1 MNAAIDSPPPLGS
14 GAHGAEAYRLS
25 AGVALFHR
33 DGRVWM
39 GKRRPGKGS
48 EFIRCPWQLP
58 QGGIEKGETPVDA
71 AWRELLEETGTN
83 KAELMCES
91 HKWLYYDLPD
101 ELIGCALSGNY
112 RGQRQKWFAM
122 RFTGEDND
130 FAIDAVDCPEFIEWA
145 WFDFASLPG
154 LVEPFR
160 RKVYEHL
167 VLEFSQLV
175 E

>member
-112 RGQRQKWFAM
+112 RGQRQNGSRCVLLARTM
-122 RFTGEDND
+122 TLLLMPLT
-130 FAIDAVDCPEFIEWA
+130 VP
-145 WFDFASLPG
+145 SLSSG
-154 LVEPFR
+154 LGLILRVCR
-160 RKVYEHL
+160 V
-167 VLEFSQLV
+167 
-175 E
+175 